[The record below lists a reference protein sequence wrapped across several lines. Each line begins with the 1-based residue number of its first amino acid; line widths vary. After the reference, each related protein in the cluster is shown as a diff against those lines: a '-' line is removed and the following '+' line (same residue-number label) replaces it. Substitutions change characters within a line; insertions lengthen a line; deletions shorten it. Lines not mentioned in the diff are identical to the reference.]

1 MTKILTINFRRMII
15 TAGICIVILLL
26 LLTHTPSTQAASP
39 KVENKD
45 IRTIYPASYA
55 WITTYDSSGGISDI
69 TAVPAGTQIGYRSN
83 LSNYIGHVVDNATY
97 SYVLNWRPN
106 YLGIGFKLCGLRV
119 AYRLPLEGGG
129 YSSNFSYAHV
139 AGSSL
144 RPRTSNTEWS
154 TDGSGGCLYVTG
166 GNTFTVYNV
175 HLDIP
180 IGSRIDYLRVYYF
193 LLGYNYLP
201 MILK

>member
-1 MTKILTINFRRMII
+1 MTKLLNRNLGRVII
-15 TAGICIVILLL
+15 TAGICIIILLL
-26 LLTHTPSTQAASP
+26 LLTQIPSTQAASP
-39 KVENKD
+39 NVINKD
-45 IRTIYPASYA
+45 IRTTYPASYA
-55 WITTYDSSGGISDI
+55 WITTYDGQGGITDVSS
-69 TAVPAGTQIGYRSN
+69 VPVGTHIGYRTN
-83 LSNYIGHVVDNATY
+83 LSDYIGHVVNNATY

-106 YLGIGFKLCGLRV
+106 YLGLGFQLCGLRV

-129 YSSNFSYAHV
+129 YSPNFSYAHV
-139 AGSSL
+139 AGSTL
-144 RPRTSNTEWS
+144 RPRNSNTEWS
-154 TDGSGGCLYVTG
+154 TDGSGGCLYVMG

-180 IGSRIDYLRVYYF
+180 VNSRIDYLRVYYL